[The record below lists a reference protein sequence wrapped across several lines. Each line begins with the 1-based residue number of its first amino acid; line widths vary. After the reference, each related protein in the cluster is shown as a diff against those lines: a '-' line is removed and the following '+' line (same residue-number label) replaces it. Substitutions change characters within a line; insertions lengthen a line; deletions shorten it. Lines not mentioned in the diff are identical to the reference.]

1 MMAVSLFRDLGLKVL
16 ATALAV
22 LLWWLTVGGD
32 PVAER
37 GLRVPLEFENVP
49 ASVEILGEL
58 PDEVEVRLRGPS
70 AVLRRLEAGEVTAI
84 IDLKSERLGPRLFDM
99 TADRVRGAPPGVRVT
114 QVIPSTVSL
123 TLEDA
128 GTPRVVPVVPV
139 VEGEPAPGFVVGRVV
154 ADPST
159 VAVVGPLS
167 LLRQLTEA
175 ITEPLDVTNASVP
188 LEESLTVGL
197 ADPNLRLETPGAAR
211 VTVEIVRAPVER
223 TLVEVP
229 VRVRNAPSGL
239 SARVTPESI
248 TVTVY
253 GPPEQMRG
261 LDSSMVGAF
270 VDLAGRE
277 AGSYNLSV
285 EFAPQRAFEVTQVEP
300 TIVLVTLR

>member
-16 ATALAV
+16 AAALAV
-22 LLWWLTVGGD
+22 LLWWLTVAGD

-70 AVLRRLEAGEVTAI
+70 AVLRRLEAGEVAAI
-84 IDLKSERLGPRLFDM
+84 IDLESERWGPRLFDM
-99 TADRVRGAPPGVRVT
+99 TADRVRGAPPGVQVT

-128 GTPRVVPVVPV
+128 GSRVVPVVPV

-223 TLVEVP
+223 TLIEVP
-229 VRVRNAPSGL
+229 VRVRNAPSEL